1 MADINTIEGLNSA
14 PTLRAFAQQASTRP
28 AVDQDGNIATAEDSV
43 EISELARL
51 LSRLADLPADRA
63 RQIVDI
69 RNAIN
74 SGTYLTADKLDVAT
88 DRLLGE
94 FQATEFV
101 GSAI

>member
-1 MADINTIEGLNSA
+1 MADINTIDGLTNA

-28 AVDQDGNIATAEDSV
+28 AGDQEGVANTEDRV

-51 LSRLADLPADRA
+51 LSRLADLPPERA

-74 SGTYLTADKLDVAT
+74 SGSYLSADKLDVAA

-94 FQATEFV
+94 FQSTAFTTTT
-101 GSAI
+101 A